1 MLDVKQFLIEND
13 YDFKE
18 NISFKILTTYKTGGI
33 CKYLVYV
40 NDVDNLKEL
49 VSYLKLN
56 NIKYKIFG
64 NGSNILASD
73 NDYDGV
79 IIKLNKLNNQSFDNG
94 NLYVEA
100 GCNMIQVASKYSK
113 MGYYGLDFACGIPA
127 SIGGAIY
134 MNAGAYLESIGDS
147 LQEVTYLDENNK
159 IKNIKNKD
167 MKLGYRTSIFKE
179 KPWIILSARL
189 MLKKGDKDEIIDL
202 LSDRMRRRASTQPL
216 EFPSAGS
223 VFRNPE
229 GMYAGALI
237 EQCGLKGRIKGDAQI
252 SDKHANFIV
261 NKDNAS
267 SYDIKY
273 LMMLAKDEVKNK
285 YDVDLYIEQEL
296 FNWE

>member
-147 LQEVTYLDENNK
+147 LQEVTYLDENNN
-159 IKNIKNKD
+159 IKTIKNKD

-223 VFRNPE
+223 VFRNPK

>member
-147 LQEVTYLDENNK
+147 LQEVTYLDENNN
-159 IKNIKNKD
+159 IKTIKNKD